1 MLNITNL
8 ATTTATAAAVES
20 KIPNFSD
27 LVKKSRL

>member
-8 ATTTATAAAVES
+8 ATTTATAAVES

-27 LVKKSRL
+27 LVKNSRL